1 MRRAWFV
8 LMAVGLMGSS
18 QAAPAARPAPTCD
31 RSCLE
36 NIAGRYVAA
45 LAAHDP
51 KGAPFSNHVRFTEN
65 GQVLKLGDALWGTA
79 QKANDY
85 RVVVADMQDG
95 TIGLFQV
102 MTEAGQPILLA
113 ARLTVVDQQITELET
128 VVSRPEPGGVATP
141 ESLTRQPAFFETVP
155 DGDRVSTTQLRNIAN
170 TYFEGLLQATDK
182 LTAFDDHCFRIENG
196 SRTANNQPAPKDM
209 GPLDCRGQYATGF
222 SRYITNI
229 RERRFP
235 VVDEERG
242 LVFAHV
248 FFDHSGT
255 LATAAD
261 ADATMRSPFN
271 RPYSF
276 EVFELF
282 KLDNGRIKQI
292 EAVLVPVPY
301 GMPSNWTAPASPS
314 IPTPAPLAR
323 RNSTGAAP

>member
-8 LMAVGLMGSS
+8 LLAVSWMGSL
-18 QAAPAARPAPTCD
+18 QAAPAARKAPTCD
-31 RSCLE
+31 RACLE
-36 NIAGRYVAA
+36 GIAGRYIAAVAA
-45 LAAHDP
+45 RDP
-51 KGAPFSNHVRFTEN
+51 KAAPFSSHVRFTEN

-79 QKANDY
+79 QKANEY
-85 RVVVADMQDG
+85 RVVVADVQEG
-95 TIGLFQV
+95 TVGLFQV
-102 MTEAGQPILLA
+102 MTEGGQPILLA

-128 VVSRPEPGGVATP
+128 IVSRPEPGGVATP
-141 ESLTRQPAFFETVP
+141 EALTRQPAFFETVP

-182 LTAFDDHCFRIENG
+182 LTAFDEHCFRIENG
-196 SRTANNQPAPKDM
+196 SRTANNQPAPKDL

-235 VVDEERG
+235 VLDEERG
-242 LVFAHV
+242 LVFAQV
-248 FFDHSGT
+248 FFDHAGT
-255 LATAAD
+255 VPAAGD
-261 ADATMRSPFN
+261 ADASMRSPFN

-301 GMPSNWTAPASPS
+301 GMPSNWMAPTVPS
-314 IPTPAPLAR
+314 SPTPPPRAR